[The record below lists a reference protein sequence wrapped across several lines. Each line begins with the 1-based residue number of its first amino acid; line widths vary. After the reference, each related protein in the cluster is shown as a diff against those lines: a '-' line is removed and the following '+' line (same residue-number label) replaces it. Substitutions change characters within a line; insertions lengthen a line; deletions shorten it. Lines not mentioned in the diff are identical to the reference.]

1 MSTYVL
7 IHGASSDSWYWHR
20 VVPLLE
26 ARGHTVVAPTLP
38 SDDDAAGLAGYTD
51 TVVRAVCVPHRRPK
65 PVIVVG
71 QSMGGFT
78 APLVADRIPVDLI
91 VLLNG
96 MIPMPDERLG
106 AWWERTGYEHA
117 RRELWKREGR
127 PTNADFDV
135 HWDFFHDVPKDVV
148 AAAFERGDRRQSSR
162 PFQETWPLPAWPQVR
177 TRVLISR
184 DDRFFPADFQ
194 RRVARERL
202 GIVPDEMPG
211 GHLVA
216 LSRPE
221 ELVDRL
227 EGMRTEELE
236 AAA

>member
-7 IHGASSDSWYWHR
+7 IHGAASDSWYWHR
-20 VVPLLE
+20 VLPLLE
-26 ARGHTVVAPTLP
+26 ARGHTVVAPDLP
-38 SDDDAAGLAGYTD
+38 TDQDAAGLAEYTD
-51 TVVRAVCVPHRRPK
+51 TVVRAVCDPHHRPK
-65 PVIVVG
+65 PLIVVG
-71 QSMGGFT
+71 QSMGAFT

-96 MIPMPDERLG
+96 MIPLPGERLG
-106 AWWERTGYEHA
+106 LWWDRTGFEQA
-117 RRELWKREGR
+117 RQELWNRAGR
-127 PTNADFDV
+127 PESADFDLL
-135 HWDFFHDVPKDVV
+135 WDFFHDVPHDVIE
-148 AAAFERGDRRQSSR
+148 AAIERGERRQSSR
-162 PFQETWPLPAWPQVR
+162 PFEETWPLAAWPSVR
-177 TRVLISR
+177 TRVLLSR

-202 GIVPDEMPG
+202 GIVPDEMSG
-211 GHLVA
+211 GHLAA
-216 LSRPE
+216 LSHPE

>member
-7 IHGASSDSWYWHR
+7 IHGAASDAWYWHR
-20 VVPLLE
+20 VAPLLQ
-26 ARGHTVVAPTLP
+26 ARGHSVVAPDLP
-38 SDDDAAGLAGYTD
+38 SDDDSAGLADYAD
-51 TVVRAVCVPHRRPK
+51 TVVRAVCDPYHRPK

-91 VLLNG
+91 VMLNA
-96 MIPMPDERLG
+96 MIPAPRERLG
-106 AWWERTGYEHA
+106 SWWERTGFEQSRA
-117 RRELWKREGR
+117 ALWKREGR
-127 PTNADFDV
+127 PANAGFDV
-135 HWDFFHDVPKDVV
+135 LWDFFNDVPQDVV
-148 AAAFERGDRRQSSR
+148 EAALARGERRQSSR
-162 PFQETWPLPAWPQVR
+162 PFEERWPLDSWPPVR
-177 TRVLISR
+177 TRVLFAR

-194 RRVARERL
+194 RRLARERL

-221 ELVDRL
+221 ELVERL

>member
-7 IHGASSDSWYWHR
+7 IHGAASDSWYWHR
-20 VVPLLE
+20 VAPLLE
-26 ARGHTVVAPTLP
+26 ARGHTVVAPDLP
-38 SDDDAAGLAGYTD
+38 SDDDSARLADYAD
-51 TVVRAVCVPHRRPK
+51 TVVRAVCDPHHRPR

-91 VLLNG
+91 VMLNA
-96 MIPMPDERLG
+96 MIPAPRERLG
-106 AWWERTGYEHA
+106 SWWERTGFEQA
-117 RRELWKREGR
+117 RAALWKREGR
-127 PTNADFDV
+127 PTNAGFDV
-135 HWDFFHDVPKDVV
+135 LWDFFHDVPRDVV
-148 AAAFERGDRRQSSR
+148 EAALERGDRRQSSR
-162 PFQETWPLPAWPQVR
+162 PLEDRWPLDAWPPIR
-177 TRVLISR
+177 TRVLLSR

-194 RRVARERL
+194 RRLARERL

-221 ELVDRL
+221 ELVERL
-227 EGMRTEELE
+227 EGMRTEELVV
-236 AAA
+236 AA